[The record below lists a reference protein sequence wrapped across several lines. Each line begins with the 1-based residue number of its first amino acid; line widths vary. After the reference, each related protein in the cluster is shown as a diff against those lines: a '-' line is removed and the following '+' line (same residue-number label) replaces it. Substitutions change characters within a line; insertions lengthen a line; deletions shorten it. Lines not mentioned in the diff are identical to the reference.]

1 MSTSSRPVGLVSVNT
16 APERAKKVLGEVCER
31 VKPRYNIEHVG
42 NADTIGG
49 LEPLL
54 KSLEPK
60 PGIVFCASM
69 WTPEQQQEIKSIA
82 RSVLGDDFRFYGIP
96 TGLQVKVGPQG
107 IVEHILE
114 NIDGV
119 MAQ

>member
-1 MSTSSRPVGLVSVNT
+1 MSAQQPIGLVSVNT

-31 VKPRYNIEHVG
+31 VKPKYNVAHVG
-42 NADTIGG
+42 NSDTIEG
-49 LEPLL
+49 LKPLL
-54 KSLEPK
+54 ESLSTK

-69 WTPEQQQEIKSIA
+69 WTPEQQQEIKEIA
-82 RSVLGDDFRFYGIP
+82 RSVLGDNFKFYGIP

-107 IVEHILE
+107 IIDHILE
-114 NIDGV
+114 NFDSV